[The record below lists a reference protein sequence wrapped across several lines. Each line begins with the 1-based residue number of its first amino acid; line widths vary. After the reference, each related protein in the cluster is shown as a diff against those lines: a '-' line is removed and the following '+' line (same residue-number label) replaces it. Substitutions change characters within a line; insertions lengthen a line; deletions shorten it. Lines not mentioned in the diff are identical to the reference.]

1 MARIKP
7 ITNAQFLAVNGVGQ
21 HKLDLYGHRFMQA
34 IASFNAGS
42 AS

>member
-21 HKLDLYGHRFMQA
+21 HKLDFYGKRFMEA
-34 IASFNAGS
+34 VASFNAGN
-42 AS
+42 AQ